1 MKKRF
6 LSLGL
11 AMAMAAS
18 LTACG
23 SSSSTTETTT
33 AAAADATTAAAGES
47 TAASGEVFKI
57 GGIGPVTGAAA
68 VYGLAVKNGAQI
80 AVDEINADGGI
91 NGYQIEFNFQDD
103 EHDAEKSVNAYNT
116 LKDWGM
122 QVLMG
127 TVTSAPCVA
136 VADKTNADNM
146 FQITPSGSSVECAQN
161 PNVFRVCFSDPDQ
174 GAASA
179 TYIAE
184 NKLAEKISVIYDSSD
199 VYSSGIYEKF
209 AAEAA
214 NQGLEIVDAEAFTA
228 DSNKDFSTQLQ
239 KAKDAGA
246 DLVFLPIYYTEASL
260 ILKQADTMGY
270 APKFFG
276 CDGMDGILQVENFDT
291 KLAEGLMLL
300 TPFAADAQDELTQ
313 KFVTSY
319 KENYG
324 ETPIQFAADAYD
336 AIYAIKAAMEE
347 ADITPETSVSD
358 TCDKMKEAMLK
369 IKVNG
374 LTGEDMTWTEDG
386 EPHKAPKAVKVVDG
400 AYQAM

>member
-1 MKKRF
+1 MF
-6 LSLGL
+6 LPD
-11 AMAMAAS
+11 A
-18 LTACG
+18 ACG
-23 SSSSTTETTT
+23 SSSSTTETTA
-33 AAAADATTAAAGES
+33 AAAADATTAAAG
-47 TAASGEVFKI
+47 ASSEASSGKVFKI

-184 NKLAEKISVIYDSSD
+184 NKLAEKIAVIYDSSD

-239 KAKDAGA
+239 KAR
-246 DLVFLPIYYTEASL
+246 T
-260 ILKQADTMGY
+260 QA
-270 APKFFG
+270 
-276 CDGMDGILQVENFDT
+276 L
-291 KLAEGLMLL
+291 
-300 TPFAADAQDELTQ
+300 
-313 KFVTSY
+313 TSY
-319 KENYG
+319 SFRS
-324 ETPIQFAADAYD
+324 TTQRHP
-336 AIYAIKAAMEE
+336 
-347 ADITPETSVSD
+347 
-358 TCDKMKEAMLK
+358 
-369 IKVNG
+369 
-374 LTGEDMTWTEDG
+374 
-386 EPHKAPKAVKVVDG
+386 
-400 AYQAM
+400 